1 MEGLGIAQKVCTLL
15 KSIRVEATTTT
26 TLLQKTMPFIRSIS
40 GVRATLGDALTPF
53 IVAEY
58 AAAFAAYLPPGIVAV
73 GRDGRPSGEWIEQIV
88 SATLSSCGRD
98 ILELGVVPTPTVQLF
113 SEHQAVAGGISI
125 TASHNPA
132 EWNGMKFLNG
142 EGVFLD
148 ATENEA
154 FWKIVDE
161 RAFSFVREQ
170 HGGSATFHQNPAA
183 HHTESIMLLPLFS
196 NSGNVE
202 LVRKQKFR
210 VVVDAV
216 NSSGSTFL
224 PYLLKSFEC
233 EVIPLYCDSS
243 GNFPH
248 APEPIPAHLGDLAK
262 AVLEHRADFGIAVDP
277 DADRLVLVDERGHV
291 VMEENTIVLAT
302 LSALRNKQFFGE
314 QANAPVVI
322 NLSTTQAVEDVAAK
336 YGIKTVRTPVGEI
349 NVVKKMLELG
359 SIIGGEG
366 SGGVILPACHAGR
379 DSMVGVALVLLLLA
393 QVRQERPK
401 MTLSNAVAAL
411 PHYAMVKRKK
421 EFSGDTKKIFKAAQK
436 LFPAA
441 EVNTDD
447 GLRLSF
453 GTGWLHLRTSNT
465 EPIIRVIA
473 EAATEAEAEAL
484 TDKCMEIIT

>member
-1 MEGLGIAQKVCTLL
+1 
-15 KSIRVEATTTT
+15 
-26 TLLQKTMPFIRSIS
+26 MPFIRSIS

-58 AAAFAAYLPPGIVAV
+58 TAAFAAYLPPGIVAV

-98 ILELGVVPTPTVQLF
+98 ILELGIVPTPTVQLF

-142 EGVFLD
+142 EGVFLN
-148 ATENEA
+148 AEENEA
-154 FWKIVDE
+154 FWKILDE
-161 RAFSFVREQ
+161 RRFTFVREQ
-170 HGGSATFHQNPAA
+170 HGGGVTFHQNPAA
-183 HHTESIMLLPLFS
+183 HHTESIMLLPLFA

-216 NSSGSTFL
+216 NSSGSHFL
-224 PYLLKSFEC
+224 PHLLKAFEC
-233 EVIPLYCDSS
+233 DVIPLYCDGT

-248 APEPIPAHLGDLAK
+248 TPEPIPAHLGDLAS
-262 AVLEHRADFGIAVDP
+262 AVVEHHADFGIAVDP
-277 DADRLVLVDERGHV
+277 DADRLVLVDEQGHII
-291 VMEENTIVLAT
+291 MEENTIVLAT

-314 QANAPVVI
+314 QSDAPVVV
-322 NLSTTQAVEDVAAK
+322 NLSTTKAVEDIAAR
-336 YGIKTVRTPVGEI
+336 YGVKVVRTPVGEI
-349 NVVKKMLELG
+349 NVVRTMLERG

-366 SGGVILPACHAGR
+366 SGGVILPMCHAGR
-379 DSMVGVALVLLLLA
+379 DSMVGTALLLLLLA

-401 MTLSNAVAAL
+401 MTLSNVISML

-421 EFSGDTKKIFKAAQK
+421 EFSGKADKVFKDAQK
-436 LFPAA
+436 LFPDA
-441 EVNTDD
+441 EINTDD

-453 GTGWLHLRTSNT
+453 DNAWLHLRTSNT

-473 EAATEAEAEAL
+473 EAATEQEAEMLA
-484 TDKCMEIIT
+484 DKCMAVIK